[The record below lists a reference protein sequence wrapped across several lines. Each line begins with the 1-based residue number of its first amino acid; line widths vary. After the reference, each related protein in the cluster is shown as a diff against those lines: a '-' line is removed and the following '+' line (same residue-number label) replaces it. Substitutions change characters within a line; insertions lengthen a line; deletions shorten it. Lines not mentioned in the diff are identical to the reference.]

1 MDNPACPQPTTK
13 TVGSLSM
20 YDFSKFLISNQ
31 FGALKSRIVEALEL
45 TFFKFSSFNEVD
57 IDQHL
62 KCVGFFFEGINLNT
76 PSPIP
81 SFVLNEKIASIT
93 FSPARTTSLGG
104 VLLESTQKFRAF
116 CFIILLRYVSL
127 KFLMPVKVI
136 MSPVIETKSL
146 QCDSE

>member
-93 FSPARTTSLGG
+93 FSPARTTLLVGFCLCPHENFVHF
-104 VLLESTQKFRAF
+104 VL
-116 CFIILLRYVSL
+116 
-127 KFLMPVKVI
+127 
-136 MSPVIETKSL
+136 
-146 QCDSE
+146 